1 MINELPLAKASGI
14 LSHDSKVCGDTVALE
29 DAIAFHINKEW
40 HDLCPEC
47 VGIIS
52 EHGVQKARADER
64 AKIVEMLEN
73 LDKGDAVYIDDK
85 TYYPYIRVNWS
96 VIIQKIKEMP

>member
-1 MINELPLAKASGI
+1 MDNDEIIARYEPKDKKGNIIPITANIDTWNDIKAMM
-14 LSHDSKVCGDTVALE
+14 
-29 DAIAFHINKEW
+29 N
-40 HDLCPEC
+40 
-47 VGIIS
+47 
-52 EHGVQKARADER
+52 QARADER

-73 LDKGDAVYIDDK
+73 LDKGDAVYNDDK